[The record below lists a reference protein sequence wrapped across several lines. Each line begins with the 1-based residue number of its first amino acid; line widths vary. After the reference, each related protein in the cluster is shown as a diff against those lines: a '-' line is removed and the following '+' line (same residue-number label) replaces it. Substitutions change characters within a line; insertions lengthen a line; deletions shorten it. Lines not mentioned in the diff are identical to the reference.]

1 MDSPTRQLHQ
11 QVFSAETASSIDEFI
26 NKLKRGHL
34 QGSKKIALET
44 ANLMRQLVSNSRW
57 DDATTLTQLLIT
69 VGRRLIKAQP
79 RELLIMN
86 IVCRVIHIVNEV
98 APTQPSTPT
107 TPRGEFSASVSR
119 GSMTPAMGLGVGAG
133 VGGGNGNGN
142 GSGSGSG
149 ARSGFVDQVA
159 GALAK
164 QQHESQGAFRLKQE
178 IIGEI
183 N

>member
-1 MDSPTRQLHQ
+1 MDSPTRQFHQ

-98 APTQPSTPT
+98 APTQPSMPT
-107 TPRGEFSASVSR
+107 TPRGEFSGSVSR

-133 VGGGNGNGN
+133 VGGGNG
-142 GSGSGSG
+142 SG

-159 GALAK
+159 GALAR